1 MAQTLKFGNKVWA
14 AKEESVLAY
23 NDINNNYKPLPFFF
37 KRTSIGTRVNKDGLI
52 ETMGQDI
59 ARIDYTDSADGVLL
73 LEPASTNRFIQSNQF
88 DTNWLISNASLL
100 SGQTGVGGSLNAWK
114 LTENSSAAEHFV
126 RQTPIIGG
134 VVSVSVYAKAGTN
147 DFLYLRGV
155 TSGVNIRTWFNLK
168 TGVVGT
174 IQSTSA
180 IMKSMGNGWYRCTM
194 VLTHDSAFEY
204 YIGMSN
210 ADAVSTYQGDGTG
223 SIFIQYAQLEQ
234 LSYPTSYIPTSGS
247 TVTRAAETC
256 NNSGN
261 SEVFNDSEGVL
272 FFNLNTLDTSAIPAI
287 SLSDGTF
294 SNEIEFAY
302 FGTNQWNIVMR
313 VGGTNTFVIGTVNG
327 DAYSKFSVSYTS
339 SNFKVFLNGFLIASN
354 PMASALSGLK
364 EIDFSLPSAT
374 NPFYGNTKE
383 LGYYDTALTDL
394 ELETL
399 TSYRNWVSMV
409 NELNLNI
416 IYNG

>member
-59 ARIDYTDSADGVLL
+59 ARIDYSDSADGVLL
-73 LEPASTNRFIQSNQF
+73 LEPSSTNLFEYSEDFSVSYWLKLGVGSASAPIVTADYATSPDGTQNATRVQF
-88 DTNWLISNASLL
+88 DA
-100 SGQTGVGGSLNAWK
+100 VGN
-114 LTENSSAAEHFV
+114 
-126 RQTPIIGG
+126 
-134 VVSVSVYAKAGTN
+134 
-147 DFLYLRGV
+147 
-155 TSGVNIRTWFNLK
+155 
-168 TGVVGT
+168 
-174 IQSTSA
+174 
-180 IMKSMGNGWYRCTM
+180 
-194 VLTHDSAFEY
+194 
-204 YIGMSN
+204 SN
-210 ADAVSTYQGDGTG
+210 ADRSGLVRTFAFTTGQTYSISCWVKSTNGTSQVIQFRIAGAQVSEEQTATSEWKLYTATFTATVSTTDQFGMQIRGINSVNESDILIYGM
-223 SIFIQYAQLEQ
+223 QLE
-234 LSYPTSYIPTSGS
+234 LLDYPTSYIPTSGS

-272 FFNLNTLDTSAIPAI
+272 FADIRKQENGGSTQVI
-287 SLSDGTF
+287 SLSDG
-294 SNEIEFAY
+294 S
-302 FGTNQWNIVMR
+302 TNNNV
-313 VGGTNTFVIGTVNG
+313 
-327 DAYSKFSVSYTS
+327 Y
-339 SNFKVFLNGFLIASN
+339 L
-354 PMASALSGLK
+354 
-364 EIDFSLPSAT
+364 SLPSTPNVINVEVLASGSQANLSSAST
-374 NPFYGNTKE
+374 NQSNQNKFAIKYKQNDFVLWINGFEVDTDNSGNTPVGLNKINFDFGQGSFDFYGKTKE
-383 LGYYDTALTDL
+383 IGYYDTALTDL

>member
-1 MAQTLKFGNKVWA
+1 
-14 AKEESVLAY
+14 
-23 NDINNNYKPLPFFF
+23 
-37 KRTSIGTRVNKDGLI
+37 
-52 ETMGQDI
+52 
-59 ARIDYTDSADGVLL
+59 
-73 LEPASTNRFIQSNQF
+73 
-88 DTNWLISNASLL
+88 
-100 SGQTGVGGSLNAWK
+100 
-114 LTENSSAAEHFV
+114 
-126 RQTPIIGG
+126 
-134 VVSVSVYAKAGTN
+134 
-147 DFLYLRGV
+147 
-155 TSGVNIRTWFNLK
+155 
-168 TGVVGT
+168 
-174 IQSTSA
+174 
-180 IMKSMGNGWYRCTM
+180 
-194 VLTHDSAFEY
+194 
-204 YIGMSN
+204 
-210 ADAVSTYQGDGTG
+210 
-223 SIFIQYAQLEQ
+223 
-234 LSYPTSYIPTSGS
+234 
-247 TVTRAAETC
+247 
-256 NNSGN
+256 
-261 SEVFNDSEGVL
+261 VFNDSEGVL

-302 FGTNQWNIVMR
+302 FGTNQWNVVMR